1 MNIHEILALS
11 SLTIYGPSNPLF
23 PEKPYKFG
31 FITNSSERSFRDFHD
46 QQNKWKYKLRNDSVA
61 VQLRMEISLINAI
74 HANITMG

>member
-61 VQLRMEISLINAI
+61 VQLRMEMNHYRCIEKELKF
-74 HANITMG
+74 